1 MLMDGRADTATWR
14 QSMQIDKVQGPR
26 RRKFLQTGAAVTAVG
41 VAPFSW
47 AQGTPDIKVGLTTD
61 FTGIAAAFTKSTL
74 NGTEMAI
81 AEINAA
87 GGVIGRKFVLL
98 TRDSQ
103 LKPDLGTTHTRD
115 LITREN
121 VDILIGPN
129 SSAVGLTVTA
139 VAKQYQKPLIMV
151 TSNTPRLP
159 MELFHPQFF
168 TVVPS
173 GLMEARAMAEV
184 IGPMG
189 KKFAFVGADYEASH
203 QTLKHFKGRLAEVN
217 PGAEFIAEAWPKLGE
232 PDYSS
237 FITRLTSARPDV
249 LFSYL
254 WGADFVGFAKQAKPY
269 GLFDRMKVGTLLFMD
284 DLKALGQDMPN
295 GVYGQMRAPFFAI
308 GGEAIGKFTERYRA
322 KYNDYPADWA
332 IMAYEAMLVYA
343 DAIKRAGTVESGALT
358 NSIASGTYELLRG
371 KTTFRAIDHQANVPS
386 FIGRTAADP
395 KYPFKILVD
404 VTRVPAEKIW
414 PSEAEVRDSR
424 KS

>member
-1 MLMDGRADTATWR
+1 MTSRTVG
-14 QSMQIDKVQGPR
+14 SFPR
-26 RRKFLQTGAAVTAVG
+26 REFLQAGGAAAAIAS
-41 VAPFSW
+41 APAAW
-47 AQGTPDIKVGLTTD
+47 AQAADIKVGLTTD
-61 FTGIAAAFTKSTL
+61 FTGMAAAFVRSTVQ
-74 NGTEMAI
+74 GVEMAI
-81 AEINAA
+81 DELNQS
-87 GGVIGRKFVLL
+87 GGALGRKFALL

-129 SSAVGLTVTA
+129 SSAVGLTVSA
-139 VAKQYQKPLIMV
+139 VAKQYQKPVIM
-151 TSNTPRLP
+151 TTANTPRLA

-168 TVVPS
+168 TLVPS

-184 IGPMG
+184 IGPLG
-189 KKFAFVGADYEASH
+189 KRFAFIGADYEASH
-203 QTLKHFKGRLAEVN
+203 QTLKHFKERLSKVN
-217 PGAEFIAEAWPKLGE
+217 PSAEFVAEAWPKLGE

-237 FITRLTSARPDV
+237 FITRLTSAKPDV

-269 GLFDRMKVGTLLFMD
+269 GLFDRMKVGTLMFMD

-308 GGEAIGKFTERYRA
+308 EGEAVKQFTERYRA
-322 KYNDYPADWA
+322 KHKDWPADWA
-332 IMAYEAMLVYA
+332 IMAYESMLVYA
-343 DAIKRAGTVESGALT
+343 SAIKKARTVEAQALT
-358 NSIASGTYELLRG
+358 KAIEGGEFDLLRG
-371 KTTFRAIDHQANVPS
+371 KVSFRAIDHQGNVPS
-386 FIGRTAADP
+386 FIGRTAPDSRF
-395 KYPFKILVD
+395 PFKILTD

-414 PSEAEVRDSR
+414 PSEDEVRASR